1 MTPHDAR
8 RAARALFAVCRAQGD
23 ARATLEGLQV
33 FDDRLEGHAELKAA
47 LLSPF
52 VAADAKHAI
61 TDQVSADLPLTSAA
75 RQTLLILA
83 DRHQL
88 DGVHLLTTALQALV
102 DRFDGR
108 LDAEVTTAVPIT
120 DAQLTRLRAAL
131 ADTTGQQVTL
141 TVRVDP
147 ALVGGVVT
155 RAGSVVYDGSLARQ
169 LVRMK
174 ERLATQ
180 V

>member
-8 RAARALFAVCRAQGD
+8 RAARALLAVCRAQGN
-23 ARATLEGLQV
+23 ARATVEGLEA
-33 FDDRLEGHAELKAA
+33 FDDRLEGHVDLKAA

-52 VAADAKHAI
+52 VPPDAKHAI
-61 TDQVSADLPLTSAA
+61 VDQVSADLTLTSAA

-88 DGVHLLTTALQALV
+88 DGVHVLTTALTALV
-102 DRFDGR
+102 DRLEGR
-108 LDAEVTTAVPIT
+108 LDAQVTTAVPVT

-131 ADTTGQQVTL
+131 ADATGQQVTL
-141 TVRVDP
+141 TARVDP

-169 LVRMK
+169 LARMK
-174 ERLATQ
+174 ERLAAQ
-180 V
+180 A